1 MKGIVGEESAEF
13 FSAYEFFYKKRKKLT
28 KEDIENYLK
37 EYKGGSKE
45 DEDLIN
51 YCKKWVA

>member
-1 MKGIVGEESAEF
+1 MTEGIIGEESAEF

-37 EYKGGSKE
+37 EYQGGSKE

-51 YCKKWVA
+51 YCKK